1 MHPILMN
8 WHDIIIPSWHV
19 FFLLAV
25 TAGFFLFLL
34 LSQKLRAKT
43 FTEQDLRNIF
53 LGTYISGYFG
63 ARLWSV
69 IVDQSELNGFWAHFK
84 DLFMLGPLTLY
95 GCLLAAGL
103 FVYLYTKQKSISFLQ
118 IADAVLPACLLGI
131 AIGRIGCF
139 LNGCDY
145 GIVIEET
152 SLFPKTLA
160 VFFPH
165 LLPSGPRYPVQIIES
180 FFCFLS
186 TLVLYLNFNSL
197 QKKYQQGTIAV
208 LGLLSYGLL
217 RFLDEFLRDDPRGW
231 FIKDVLTPSQF
242 LSLILIAMS
251 LFFLARN
258 KKILSQEKSQ
268 VYDLQNSSPKKEV
281 F

>member
-1 MHPILMN
+1 MYPLLMN

-25 TAGFFLFLL
+25 IAGFFLFLL

-43 FTEQDLRNIF
+43 FAEKDLRNIF
-53 LGTYISGYFG
+53 LGTYTSGYFG

-84 DLFMLGPLTLY
+84 ALFMLGPLTLY

-103 FVYLYTKQKSISFLQ
+103 FVLFYTKRKSISFWQ
-118 IADAVLPACLLGI
+118 IADAALPACLLGI
-131 AIGRIGCF
+131 AIGRIGCL

-145 GIVIEET
+145 GMVIDET

-165 LLPSGPRYPVQIIES
+165 LSPSGPRYPVHIIES

-186 TLVLYLNFNSL
+186 TFVLYLNFNSL
-197 QKKYQQGTIAV
+197 QEKYRQGTIAAF
-208 LGLLSYGLL
+208 GLLSYGLL

-242 LSLILIAMS
+242 LSLILIS
-251 LFFLARN
+251 ISLLFFASS
-258 KKILSQEKSQ
+258 KKFFFHKKSTR
-268 VYDLQNSSPKKEV
+268 LTWFS
-281 F
+281 